1 VSYINK
7 MSVLFI
13 AEITKLINLLKNY
26 PLDVIGN
33 TVSFIIAITAII
45 FGVYKFSNVD
55 NVENLIIYPL
65 LLALIGT
72 PSSSLR
78 EDIEIGTFE
87 QVFNSNYTIAEILI
101 CRSLI
106 SFITSFFP
114 MTIIL
119 ILVRIFINT
128 NTFLSPFTILLTL
141 LNGISIGMILVGLT
155 MIYRKVGSLLN
166 LVYLLSLIEFVI
178 PSKYISSG
186 RCIFEALIPFSSVIL
201 MGMSTNIT
209 FTTLFIAIFNTLFW
223 SFLGYILYKSM
234 YNYARK
240 SGKLGRY

>member
-1 VSYINK
+1 MSYINK

-128 NTFLSPFTILLTL
+128 NTF
-141 LNGISIGMILVGLT
+141 
-155 MIYRKVGSLLN
+155 YH
-166 LVYLLSLIEFVI
+166 LSLSYL
-178 PSKYISSG
+178 PY
-186 RCIFEALIPFSSVIL
+186 L
-201 MGMSTNIT
+201 ME
-209 FTTLFIAIFNTLFW
+209 
-223 SFLGYILYKSM
+223 
-234 YNYARK
+234 
-240 SGKLGRY
+240 

>member
-1 VSYINK
+1 MSYINK

-141 LNGISIGMILVGLT
+141 LNGISIG
-155 MIYRKVGSLLN
+155 
-166 LVYLLSLIEFVI
+166 
-178 PSKYISSG
+178 
-186 RCIFEALIPFSSVIL
+186 
-201 MGMSTNIT
+201 
-209 FTTLFIAIFNTLFW
+209 
-223 SFLGYILYKSM
+223 
-234 YNYARK
+234 
-240 SGKLGRY
+240 